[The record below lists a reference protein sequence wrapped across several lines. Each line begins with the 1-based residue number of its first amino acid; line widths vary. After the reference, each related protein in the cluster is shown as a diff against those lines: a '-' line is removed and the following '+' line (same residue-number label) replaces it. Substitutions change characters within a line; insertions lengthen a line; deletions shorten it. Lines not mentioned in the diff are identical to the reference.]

1 MHPPNI
7 SVSQAALH
15 SLHSAPTYTCLLRR
29 KKVQPRKGFLVW
41 LGGLSV
47 LGFLA
52 TDMYLPAFAAMQ
64 EDLQTPAAAISAS
77 LSLFLAG
84 FAFAQLLWGPL
95 SDRFGRKPVLLLGLA
110 IFAVGCLG
118 MLWVRDA
125 AWLLVLR
132 FIQAVGVCAAAVTW
146 QALVT
151 DYYSASRTNRIFATI
166 MPLVGLSPA
175 LAPLLGSWIL
185 AHFDWQAIFA
195 TLFAITLVLMLPA
208 FGLKPAHKKET
219 HPDAKPITFTSL
231 LRSKA
236 YRGNVLIYAACS
248 ASFFAWLTG
257 SPFILHDMGYSPA
270 AIGLSYIPQ
279 TIAFLVGGYGCR
291 AALQKWEGQQM
302 LPWLLVLYALSVIAT
317 WAVGFIP
324 GAGLAEILIPFCV
337 MAIANGAIYPIV
349 VAQALR
355 PFPQATGRAAAL
367 QNTLQ
372 LGLCFL
378 ASLVVSALIATPLL
392 TTTSVMLVTVVLAGL
407 GYRMQSSAHR
417 EQSENAQTETSH
429 A

>member
-1 MHPPNI
+1 M
-7 SVSQAALH
+7 
-15 SLHSAPTYTCLLRR
+15 
-29 KKVQPRKGFLVW
+29 QPRKGFLVW

-125 AWLLVLR
+125 TWLLVLR

-151 DYYSASRTNRIFATI
+151 DYYPANRTNRIFATI

-208 FGLKPAHKKET
+208 FALKPTHKKEA
-219 HPDAKPITFTSL
+219 DADANPITFTSL
-231 LRSKA
+231 LSTKA

-270 AIGLSYIPQ
+270 AIGLSYVPQ

-302 LPWLLVLYALSVIAT
+302 LPWLLVLYALSVIGT

-337 MAIANGAIYPIV
+337 MAVANGAIYPIV

-392 TTTSVMLVTVVLAGL
+392 TTTSVMLVTVALAVM
-407 GYRMQSSAHR
+407 GYRMQASAQR
-417 EQSENAQTETSH
+417 EQDNRAQVETSH

>member
-1 MHPPNI
+1 M
-7 SVSQAALH
+7 
-15 SLHSAPTYTCLLRR
+15 
-29 KKVQPRKGFLVW
+29 QPRKGFLVW

-125 AWLLVLR
+125 AWLLALR

-151 DYYSASRTNRIFATI
+151 DYYPASRTNRIFATI

-208 FGLKPAHKKET
+208 FALKPAHKKEA
-219 HPDAKPITFTSL
+219 HPDAKPVTFTSL
-231 LRSKA
+231 LRAKA

-270 AIGLSYIPQ
+270 AIGLSYVPQ

-302 LPWLLVLYALSVIAT
+302 LPWLLALYALSVIAT

-392 TTTSVMLVTVVLAGL
+392 TTTSVMLATVALAGL

-417 EQSENAQTETSH
+417 EQNQDARRETSH

>member
-1 MHPPNI
+1 M
-7 SVSQAALH
+7 
-15 SLHSAPTYTCLLRR
+15 
-29 KKVQPRKGFLVW
+29 QPRNGFLVW

-95 SDRFGRKPVLLLGLA
+95 SDRFGRKPVLLLGLG

-125 AWLLVLR
+125 TWLLVLR
-132 FIQAVGVCAAAVTW
+132 FVQAVGVCAAAVTW

-151 DYYSASRTNRIFATI
+151 DYYPANRTNRIFATI

-185 AHFDWQAIFA
+185 VHFEWQAIFA

-208 FGLKPAHKKET
+208 FALKPAHKKEA
-219 HPDAKPITFTSL
+219 HADAKPITFTSL
-231 LRSKA
+231 LSAKA

-270 AIGLSYIPQ
+270 AIGLSYVPQ

-302 LPWLLVLYALSVIAT
+302 LPWLLVLYALSVIGT

-324 GAGLAEILIPFCV
+324 GTGLVEILMPFCV
-337 MAIANGAIYPIV
+337 MAVANGAIYPIV

-392 TTTSVMLVTVVLAGL
+392 TTTTVMLVTVVLAFV
-407 GYRMQSSAHR
+407 GYRMQASAQR
-417 EQSENAQTETSH
+417 ELNNSTPVETSH

>member
-1 MHPPNI
+1 M
-7 SVSQAALH
+7 
-15 SLHSAPTYTCLLRR
+15 
-29 KKVQPRKGFLVW
+29 QPGKGFLVW

-52 TDMYLPAFAAMQ
+52 TDMYLPAFAIMQ
-64 EDLQTPAAAISAS
+64 ADLQTPAAAISAS

-84 FAFAQLLWGPL
+84 FAFAQLLWGPM
-95 SDRFGRKPVLLLGLA
+95 SDRFGRKPVLLAGLA
-110 IFAVGCLG
+110 IFAFGCLG

-125 AWLLVLR
+125 TWLLVLR

-151 DYYSASRTNRIFATI
+151 DYYPASRTNRIFATI

-185 AHFDWQAIFA
+185 AHFSWQAIFA
-195 TLFAITLVLMLPA
+195 VLFAITLVLMLPA
-208 FGLKPAHKKET
+208 FFLKPVTVKEAQPT
-219 HPDAKPITFTSL
+219 SRVTFFTL
-231 LRSKA
+231 LRSRI

-257 SPFILHDMGYSPA
+257 SPFILNDMGYSPA
-270 AIGLSYIPQ
+270 VIGLSYVPQ
-279 TIAFLVGGYGCR
+279 TIAFLIGGYGCR
-291 AALQKWEGQQM
+291 AALQKWSGHQM
-302 LPWLLVLYALSVIAT
+302 LPWLLGLFAVSVIGT
-317 WAVGFIP
+317 WAIGFIP
-324 GAGLAEILIPFCV
+324 GVSLAALLAPFCL
-337 MAIANGAIYPIV
+337 MAVANGAIYPIV

-355 PFPQATGRAAAL
+355 PFPQATGSAAAL

-378 ASLVVSALIATPLL
+378 ASLLVSWLIATPLL
-392 TTTSVMLVTVVLAGL
+392 TTTSVMVATIVLAAL
-407 GYRMQSSAHR
+407 GYRMQYLPAGQQDKRPQAES
-417 EQSENAQTETSH
+417 SH

>member
-1 MHPPNI
+1 M
-7 SVSQAALH
+7 
-15 SLHSAPTYTCLLRR
+15 
-29 KKVQPRKGFLVW
+29 QPRKGFLVW

-95 SDRFGRKPVLLLGLA
+95 SDRFGRKPVLLLGLG

-125 AWLLVLR
+125 TWLLVLR
-132 FIQAVGVCAAAVTW
+132 FVQAVGVCAAAVTW

-151 DYYSASRTNRIFATI
+151 DYYPANRTNRIFATI

-185 AHFDWQAIFA
+185 VHFEWQAIFA

-208 FGLKPAHKKET
+208 FALKPAHKKEA
-219 HPDAKPITFTSL
+219 HADAKPITFTSL
-231 LRSKA
+231 LSAKA

-270 AIGLSYIPQ
+270 AIGLSYVPQ

-302 LPWLLVLYALSVIAT
+302 LPWLLVLYALSVIGT

-324 GAGLAEILIPFCV
+324 GTGLVEILIPFCV
-337 MAIANGAIYPIV
+337 MAVANGAIYPIV

-392 TTTSVMLVTVVLAGL
+392 TTTTVMLVTVVLAFV
-407 GYRMQSSAHR
+407 GYRMQASAQR
-417 EQSENAQTETSH
+417 ELNNSTPVETSH

>member
-1 MHPPNI
+1 M
-7 SVSQAALH
+7 
-15 SLHSAPTYTCLLRR
+15 
-29 KKVQPRKGFLVW
+29 QPRKGFLVW

-125 AWLLVLR
+125 TWLLVLR
-132 FIQAVGVCAAAVTW
+132 FVQAVGVCAAAVTW

-151 DYYSASRTNRIFATI
+151 DYYPANRTNRIFATI

-175 LAPLLGSWIL
+175 LAPLLGSWLL

-208 FGLKPAHKKET
+208 FALKPAHKKEA
-219 HPDAKPITFTSL
+219 HADAKPITFTSL
-231 LRSKA
+231 LSAKA

-270 AIGLSYIPQ
+270 AIGLSYVPQ

-302 LPWLLVLYALSVIAT
+302 LPWLLVLYALSVIGT

-378 ASLVVSALIATPLL
+378 ASLVVSALIATPLV
-392 TTTSVMLVTVVLAGL
+392 TTTSVMLATVALVAL
-407 GYRMQSSAHR
+407 GYRMQASAQD
-417 EQSENAQTETSH
+417 ESTQVETSH

>member
-1 MHPPNI
+1 M
-7 SVSQAALH
+7 
-15 SLHSAPTYTCLLRR
+15 
-29 KKVQPRKGFLVW
+29 QPGKGFLVW

-52 TDMYLPAFAAMQ
+52 TDMYLPAFAIMQ
-64 EDLQTPAAAISAS
+64 ADLQTPAAAISAS

-84 FAFAQLLWGPL
+84 FAFAQLLWGPM
-95 SDRFGRKPVLLLGLA
+95 SDRFGRKPVLLAGLA
-110 IFAVGCLG
+110 IFAFGCLG

-125 AWLLVLR
+125 TWLLVLR

-151 DYYSASRTNRIFATI
+151 DYYPASRTNRIFATI

-185 AHFDWQAIFA
+185 AHFSWQAIFA
-195 TLFAITLVLMLPA
+195 VLFAITLVLMLPA
-208 FGLKPAHKKET
+208 FFLKPVTVKEAQPT
-219 HPDAKPITFTSL
+219 SRVTFFTL
-231 LRSKA
+231 LRSRI
-236 YRGNVLIYAACS
+236 YHGNVLIYAACS

-257 SPFILHDMGYSPA
+257 SPFILNDMGYSPA
-270 AIGLSYIPQ
+270 VIGLSYVPQ
-279 TIAFLVGGYGCR
+279 TIAFLIGGYGCR
-291 AALQKWEGQQM
+291 AALQKWQGHQM
-302 LPWLLVLYALSVIAT
+302 LPWLLGLFAVSVIGT

-324 GAGLAEILIPFCV
+324 GVSLAALLAPFCL
-337 MAIANGAIYPIV
+337 MAVANGAIYPIV

-355 PFPQATGRAAAL
+355 PFPQATGSAAAL

-378 ASLVVSALIATPLL
+378 ASLLVSWLIATPLL
-392 TTTSVMLVTVVLAGL
+392 TTTSVMVATVVLAAL
-407 GYRMQSSAHR
+407 GYRMQYLPAGQQDERPQAES
-417 EQSENAQTETSH
+417 SH

>member
-1 MHPPNI
+1 MQPN
-7 SVSQAALH
+7 
-15 SLHSAPTYTCLLRR
+15 
-29 KKVQPRKGFLVW
+29 KGFLVW

-95 SDRFGRKPVLLLGLA
+95 SDRYGRKPILLTGLA
-110 IFAVGCLG
+110 IFAVACLG

-125 AWLLVLR
+125 TWLLVLR
-132 FIQAVGVCAAAVTW
+132 FIQAFGVCAAAVTW

-151 DYYSASRTNRIFATI
+151 DYYPASRVNRIFATI

-185 AHFDWQAIFA
+185 VHFDWQAIFA
-195 TLFAITLVLMLPA
+195 TLFIITLVLMLPA
-208 FGLKPAHKKET
+208 FTLKPAQV
-219 HPDAKPITFTSL
+219 KPAENNASRVTFLSL
-231 LRSKA
+231 LRSRA
-236 YRGNVLIYAACS
+236 YRGNVLVYAACS

-270 AIGLSYIPQ
+270 VIGLSYVPQ

-291 AALQKWEGQQM
+291 AALQKWQGQQM
-302 LPWLLVLYALSVIAT
+302 LPWLLVLFAISVIAT
-317 WAVGFIP
+317 WAVGFITNV
-324 GAGLAEILIPFCV
+324 GLTEILIPFCV
-337 MAIANGAIYPIV
+337 MAVANGAIYPIV

-355 PFPQATGRAAAL
+355 PFPHATGRAAAL

-378 ASLVVSALIATPLL
+378 ASLVVSALIATPLM
-392 TTTSVMLVTVVLAGL
+392 TTTSVMLATVVLAAL
-407 GYRMQSSAHR
+407 GYRMQASAKTSVN
-417 EQSENAQTETSH
+417 ETAQ